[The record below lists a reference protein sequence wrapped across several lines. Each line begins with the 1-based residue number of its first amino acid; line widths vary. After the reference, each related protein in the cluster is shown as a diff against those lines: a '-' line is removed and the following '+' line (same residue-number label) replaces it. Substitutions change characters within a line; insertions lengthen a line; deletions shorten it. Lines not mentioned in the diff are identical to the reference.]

1 MHGLE
6 NEMERRTV
14 TYTTWNLSAKK
25 AEAKSWHPLT
35 FTSDNSGPEEIEGI
49 KVRFLCL
56 YIAVQSGLRFVFFLV
71 TMFVLNPI
79 FITPDKLI
87 NLLVL
92 LFSFFLHS
100 G

>member
-49 KVRFLCL
+49 KVRFLFL
-56 YIAVQSGLRFVFFLV
+56 YNIAVQSGLRFVFF
-71 TMFVLNPI
+71 
-79 FITPDKLI
+79 
-87 NLLVL
+87 
-92 LFSFFLHS
+92 S
-100 G
+100 GYYVCAQPYFYHTG